1 MAVEIVMP
9 RVDMDMTSG
18 RMGRWH
24 AAEGAHVDK
33 GATLFEIETDK
44 AAMEVDAPASGV
56 LKFVAASEGDVLPVG
71 ACVGWIVADG
81 ETFVPPAAA
90 RDDVGSARGA
100 RPNPAPQP
108 VRKNG
113 HSSEGPM
120 GDTFSPREKGSATQ
134 RSLFPKGVRE
144 NALLSTGDG
153 ERVGVRAQG
162 ADDAGVRAT
171 PAARWLARERGL
183 RLESVNGSGPR
194 GRVQRRDV
202 EQLGAAPSVSNV
214 HRLWLARGEGAP
226 IVFLHGFGA
235 DLNGWRPVHRLLP
248 ETQPALAIDLP
259 GHGLS
264 PLGEQVS
271 FEALVEAARAA
282 LIEEGVGAAHLVGH
296 SLGGAVAV
304 ALAHEPGV
312 TALSLMLI
320 APAGLGSETN
330 AAFFEGFLQADT
342 EAALTPWLH
351 MLATDAAALGSALA
365 RTTLRL
371 RQERPLVADQRRLA
385 KAILAGGRQTIDIR
399 GLLAAPEAP
408 TRIVVGLEDRITP
421 PHQAEGLSGLIA
433 LHRFAHVGHMPHL
446 EARRDVAR
454 LIEELVR
461 AGAAEA
467 RQVQA
472 AGLPSTTR

>member
-24 AAEGAHVDK
+24 APEGAHVEK

-71 ACVGWIVADG
+71 ACIGWIVPEGESFAPPPEKADAL
-81 ETFVPPAAA
+81 PI
-90 RDDVGSARGA
+90 A
-100 RPNPAPQP
+100 RPETSVLP
-108 VRKNG
+108 
-113 HSSEGPM
+113 
-120 GDTFSPREKGSATQ
+120 
-134 RSLFPKGVRE
+134 
-144 NALLSTGDG
+144 NALWRGRDVAGSESSQRIDQQQMGGPPPGLPHDSPSKDGRPSGRPMEGGEVVG
-153 ERVGVRAQG
+153 ERP
-162 ADDAGVRAT
+162 RAT
-171 PAARWLARERGL
+171 PAARRVARERGL

-202 EQLGAAPSVSNV
+202 EQGGAARPLASNV
-214 HRLWLARGEGAP
+214 HRLWLQRGEGAP

-248 ETQPALAIDLP
+248 ETLPALAIDLP

-264 PLGEQVS
+264 PLGEEAS
-271 FEALVEAARAA
+271 FAALVEAARAA
-282 LIEEGVGAAHLVGH
+282 LIEEGVGAAHLIGH
-296 SLGGAVAV
+296 SLGGAVA
-304 ALAHEPGV
+304 ATLAHEPGV
-312 TALSLMLI
+312 KALSLMLI
-320 APAGLGSETN
+320 APAGLGPETN
-330 AAFFEGFLQADT
+330 AAFFNGFLQADT

-351 MLATDAAALGSALA
+351 MLATDPAALGSALA
-365 RTTLRL
+365 RTTLRQ
-371 RQERPLVADQRRLA
+371 RRERPLVADQRRLA
-385 KAILAGGRQTIDIR
+385 KTILAGGRQAIDIR

-408 TRIVVGLEDRITP
+408 TKIVVGLEDRITP
-421 PHQAEGLSGLIA
+421 AHQAEGLSGLIA

-446 EARRDVAR
+446 EARREVAA

-461 AGAAEA
+461 AGQ
-467 RQVQA
+467 RSQ
-472 AGLPSTTR
+472 R

>member
-1 MAVEIVMP
+1 VAVEIVMP
-9 RVDMDMTSG
+9 RVDMDMASG

-24 AAEGAHVDK
+24 AAEGSHVEK
-33 GATLFEIETDK
+33 GATLFEIESDK
-44 AAMEVDAPASGV
+44 AAMEIDAPASGV
-56 LKFVAASEGDVLPVG
+56 LKFVAASQGDVLPVG
-71 ACVGWIVADG
+71 ACVGWIVA
-81 ETFVPPAAA
+81 ENESFVPPPEKTAAA
-90 RDDVGSARGA
+90 TPFAATASPVLARDS
-100 RPNPAPQP
+100 
-108 VRKNG
+108 
-113 HSSEGPM
+113 
-120 GDTFSPREKGSATQ
+120 
-134 RSLFPKGVRE
+134 
-144 NALLSTGDG
+144 
-153 ERVGVRAQG
+153 
-162 ADDAGVRAT
+162 DDAAYARAAVGEPPRAT
-171 PAARWLARERGL
+171 PAARRVARERGL

-264 PLGEQVS
+264 PLGEHVS
-271 FEALVEAARAA
+271 FEAVVEAARAA

-320 APAGLGSETN
+320 APAGLGPETN
-330 AAFFEGFLQADT
+330 AAFFEGFLHADT

-351 MLATDAAALGSALA
+351 MLTTDPAALGSALA

-385 KAILAGGRQTIDIR
+385 KAILAGGRQTINIR